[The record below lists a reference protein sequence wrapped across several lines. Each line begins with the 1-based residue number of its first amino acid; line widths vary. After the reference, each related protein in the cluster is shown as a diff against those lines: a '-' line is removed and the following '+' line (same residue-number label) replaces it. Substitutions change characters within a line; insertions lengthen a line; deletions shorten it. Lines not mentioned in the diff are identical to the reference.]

1 MPRQHSALVE
11 GRAEPVPGSVL
22 FWLQCPEL
30 AEALRPGQFA
40 MVRVRPEGDPYLR
53 YALPLHRSSS
63 TAVGLYVTS
72 GEPAYRWLGALDI
85 GERVDLVGPCGRA
98 VELPHGGADVG
109 LLCQGTAIA
118 PLLGLLE
125 AGSGAAQLVTSVPT
139 PRQAIPSSLL
149 PTRVAHSSF
158 VGRRQDPAFWS
169 TAAEV
174 VRWAEAVYTVGSTA
188 FYRQVRATVERERIV
203 TREGFAQAW
212 VWRDMA
218 CGTGA
223 CEGCL
228 TPTRHGP
235 RRACTDGPFF
245 DLLDLTFN

>member
-1 MPRQHSALVE
+1 MYVMSLNAASKE
-11 GRAEPVPGSVL
+11 KPVQNFLTSLIEAYPDASMRDIAVL
-22 FWLQCPEL
+22 F
-30 AEALRPGQFA
+30 
-40 MVRVRPEGDPYLR
+40 
-53 YALPLHRSSS
+53 
-63 TAVGLYVTS
+63 T
-72 GEPAYRWLGALDI
+72 
-85 GERVDLVGPCGRA
+85 
-98 VELPHGGADVG
+98 DV
-109 LLCQGTAIA
+109 
-118 PLLGLLE
+118 
-125 AGSGAAQLVTSVPT
+125 
-139 PRQAIPSSLL
+139 
-149 PTRVAHSSF
+149 
-158 VGRRQDPAFWS
+158 
-169 TAAEV
+169 
-174 VRWAEAVYTVGSTA
+174 VGSTA